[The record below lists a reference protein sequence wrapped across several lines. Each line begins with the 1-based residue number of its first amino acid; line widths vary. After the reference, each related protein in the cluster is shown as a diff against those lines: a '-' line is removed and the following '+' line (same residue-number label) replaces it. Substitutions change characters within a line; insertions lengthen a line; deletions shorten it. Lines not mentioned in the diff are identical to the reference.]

1 MAKINTKKTKSHYRK
16 LRSNPDNDMTNPD
29 ETGKKF
35 CELLE
40 IIARLRSPEGCPWDQ
55 KQTVQTFKPY
65 LIEETHEL
73 SEALENDDP
82 NQIREE
88 LGDLFFQLGFIN
100 QLYEEKDIF
109 SIEDVLQSIIDKMI
123 RRHPHVFEGK
133 TFKSYDEMRKNW
145 AKVKEKENAKKKN
158 KAYELDVPKSLPALI
173 RGQKVASRAARTG
186 FDWPDMQ
193 SLLEKLFEEFNT
205 LTADALEDNKEK
217 IEKSLGDL
225 LFLLINLG
233 RKCEINSEECLHRA
247 TNKFISRFKRME
259 ELLSAENLSIGELDS
274 KSQLEFWA
282 KTKEHP

>member
-1 MAKINTKKTKSHYRK
+1 
-16 LRSNPDNDMTNPD
+16 MTNPD

-274 KSQLEFWA
+274 KSQLDFWA
-282 KTKEHP
+282 KTKEY

>member
-1 MAKINTKKTKSHYRK
+1 MAEINTKKIKN
-16 LRSNPDNDMTNPD
+16 LRSNTDNDMINPD

-73 SEALENDDP
+73 SEALDNDDP

-100 QLYEEKDIF
+100 QLYEERDIF

-145 AKVKEKENAKKKN
+145 ARVKERENTKKIN
-158 KAYELDVPKSLPALI
+158 KTYELDVPKSMPALI
-173 RGQKVASRAARTG
+173 RGQKVSSRAARTG
-186 FDWPDMQ
+186 FDWPDIQ
-193 SLLEKLFEEFNT
+193 SFVEKLSEECNI
-205 LTADALEDNKEK
+205 LTDDALVGNKEE

-225 LFLLINLG
+225 LFLLVNLA
-233 RKCEINSEECLHRA
+233 RKYEVNSEECLHRT
-247 TNKFISRFKRME
+247 TNKFINRFKLME
-259 ELLSAENLSIGELDS
+259 ELLSAKNLSIGELDS
-274 KSQLEFWA
+274 ESQLEFWA
-282 KTKEHP
+282 KAKDHP

>member
-1 MAKINTKKTKSHYRK
+1 MI
-16 LRSNPDNDMTNPD
+16 NPD

-40 IIARLRSPEGCPWDQ
+40 IIALLRSPEGCPWDQ

-73 SEALENDDP
+73 SEALDNNDP

-100 QLYEEKDIF
+100 QLYEERAIF
-109 SIEDVLQSIIDKMI
+109 SIEDVLQAIIDKMV

-133 TFKSYDEMRKNW
+133 TFKSYDEMSKNW
-145 AKVKEKENAKKKN
+145 ARVKEREKTKKKN

-173 RGQKVASRAARTG
+173 RSQKVSSRAARTG

-193 SLLEKLFEEFNT
+193 SFVEKLSAEFKI
-205 LTADALEDNKEK
+205 LTDSVSQGNKEVIQK
-217 IEKSLGDL
+217 NLGDL
-225 LFLLINLG
+225 LFLLINLA
-233 RKCEINSEECLHRA
+233 RKCEVNSEECLHQT
-247 TNKFISRFKRME
+247 TNEFIKRFKLME
-259 ELLSAENLSIGELDS
+259 ELISAKNLSIDELDS

-282 KTKEHP
+282 KAKDHL

>member
-1 MAKINTKKTKSHYRK
+1 VAKINTKKTKSHYRK

-274 KSQLEFWA
+274 KSQLDFWA
-282 KTKEHP
+282 KTKEY

>member
-158 KAYELDVPKSLPALI
+158 KMYELDVPKSLPALI

-274 KSQLEFWA
+274 KSQLDLWA
-282 KTKEHP
+282 KTKEY